1 MAVNYSHLT
10 MDDTLKGIHW
20 HSLMERCPK
29 SLRCSAPLC
38 PLDPGINE
46 RVYLKG
52 DSICRLSFET
62 LVIIL
67 NGRFKKQYK
76 KFMKVCLEKEAR
88 FRPLKVV
95 QNKKKEYPKY
105 EQLEM
110 KSLLIQG

>member
-1 MAVNYSHLT
+1 VVVNYSQFT
-10 MDDTLKGIHW
+10 MDDTLKEIGC

-38 PLDPGINE
+38 PLDPGINK
-46 RVYLKG
+46 RIYLKG
-52 DSICRLSFET
+52 DPICRLSFEE
-62 LVIIL
+62 LIIIL
-67 NGRFKKQYK
+67 NRRFKKQYK
-76 KFMKVCLEKEAR
+76 EFIKVCREKEAR

-110 KSLLIQG
+110 KSLLVES

>member
-1 MAVNYSHLT
+1 VAINYSQLI
-10 MDDTLKGIHW
+10 MDEILKGINC

-38 PLDPGINE
+38 PLDPGINK

-52 DSICRLSFET
+52 DPICRLSFEE
-62 LVIIL
+62 LIIIL

-76 KFMKVCLEKEAR
+76 EFIKVCLEKEAR

-95 QNKKKEYPKY
+95 QKKKHPKY

>member
-1 MAVNYSHLT
+1 MVVNYSQLT

-38 PLDPGINE
+38 PLDPDINE

-52 DSICRLSFET
+52 EPTCRLPFEE
-62 LVIIL
+62 LIIIL

-76 KFMKVCLEKEAR
+76 EFIKVCLEKEAR

-95 QNKKKEYPKY
+95 QKKKHPKY

>member
-1 MAVNYSHLT
+1 MGEI
-10 MDDTLKGIHW
+10 LKGIDC

-52 DSICRLSFET
+52 DPICRLPFEE
-62 LVIIL
+62 LIIIL
-67 NGRFKKQYK
+67 NGRFKKQHK
-76 KFMKVCLEKEAR
+76 EFMKVCLEKEAR
-88 FRPLKVV
+88 FRPLKAG
-95 QNKKKEYPKY
+95 QNKKKHPEY

-110 KSLLIQG
+110 KSLVIQG

>member
-1 MAVNYSHLT
+1 MVNYSQLT

-20 HSLMERCPK
+20 HSSMERCPK

-38 PLDPGINE
+38 PLDPSINK

-52 DSICRLSFET
+52 DPICRLPFEE
-62 LVIIL
+62 LIIIL
-67 NGRFKKQYK
+67 NRRFKKQYK
-76 KFMKVCLEKEAR
+76 EFIKVCLEKEAR
-88 FRPLKVV
+88 FRSLKAV

-110 KSLLIQG
+110 KSLLIQT

>member
-1 MAVNYSHLT
+1 MVVNYSQLT
-10 MDDTLKGIHW
+10 MDDTLKEINCR
-20 HSLMERCPK
+20 SLMERCPK

-76 KFMKVCLEKEAR
+76 EFVKVCREKEAR
-88 FRPLKVV
+88 FRPLEAIQK
-95 QNKKKEYPKY
+95 KKKEYPKY
-105 EQLEM
+105 EQLEL
-110 KSLLIQG
+110 KSLLIQS

>member
-1 MAVNYSHLT
+1 MVVNYSQLT
-10 MDDTLKGIHW
+10 MDDTLKEINC

-46 RVYLKG
+46 RIYLKG
-52 DSICRLSFET
+52 DPICRLSFEE
-62 LVIIL
+62 LIIIL

-76 KFMKVCLEKEAR
+76 EFIKVCREKEAR

-95 QNKKKEYPKY
+95 QNKKKKHAEY
-105 EQLEM
+105 EQLEI